1 MSPPPVAYIYMD
13 RTSDW
18 LDERSR
24 SQSSS
29 DTPRASATE
38 AKTELKTSSLRRSPK
53 MAHRVVALLCSN
65 MSAFGV

>member
-53 MAHRVVALLCSN
+53 MALSDAFEI
-65 MSAFGV
+65 SAKRSLSDQ